1 MNEAT
6 RNEVIRLWYG
16 GASRRR
22 IARQLGV
29 SRKTVARVLAEHQ
42 DRRAGLPPARARAG
56 PASSIPSPKPCL
68 SPPPPANGP
77 KDRSTLAQRIARLR
91 KIG

>member
-42 DRRAGLPPARARAG
+42 DRRAGPPQAASPPG
-56 PASSIPSPKPCL
+56 PASSIPSPKP
-68 SPPPPANGP
+68 SPNGW
-77 KDRSTLAQRIARLR
+77 RAIRT
-91 KIG
+91 

>member
-29 SRKTVARVLAEHQ
+29 DRKTVARVLAEHQ
-42 DRRAGLPPARARAG
+42 NRRGGLAPATGARR
-56 PASSIPSPKPCL
+56 PSQLDPFTETITQL
-68 SPPPPANGP
+68 
-77 KDRSTLAQRIARLR
+77 LARYPDLTAVRLHEELR
-91 KIG
+91 Q